1 MSPLPLLS
9 PPAGRRGSAYDVQR
23 TGSRAALGSSRP
35 PDARPSPPRADGTG
49 AQAALPRRRRPRRPM
64 EMSDYQLAGCRLV
77 TRATSGTQALRRT
90 MTGGNLLS
98 ACPRAETG
106 GPAGRTAGLCNP
118 PVDRSP
124 DSRINAE
131 RQGLPM
137 PARPRGRRSLAGA
150 KLQRRIRRAEH
161 SDRRPSAP
169 ACRPLP
175 AYSGGTVWDSHPL
188 PGIVGSRAVARQYST
203 SPRCRGTGND
213 GGRPRPA
220 ATGRAPRP
228 GVSRQAS
235 PGPATDDATLRCPVV
250 MAASTRRRGPA
261 SATDDAP
268 RPTAPLRGAARLR
281 RHPFPPPSSSRLAA
295 PTPAGSPATGTAPPR
310 RGASPPVG
318 R

>member
-9 PPAGRRGSAYDVQR
+9 PPARRGSAYDVQR
-23 TGSRAALGSSRP
+23 TGSRAALGASRP
-35 PDARPSPPRADGTG
+35 PHARPSLPRADGTG
-49 AQAALPRRRRPRRPM
+49 AQAALPRTRRPRLPV
-64 EMSDYQLAGCRLV
+64 EMSDYQLAGYRLV
-77 TRATSGTQALRRT
+77 TRATSGTQAVRRT

-98 ACPRAETG
+98 AYPRAEVG
-106 GPAGRTAGLCNP
+106 GPASRTAGLCDP

-137 PARPRGRRSLAGA
+137 PARPSGRPGSLAGA
-150 KLQRRIRRAEH
+150 KLPRRIRRAQH

-188 PGIVGSRAVARQYST
+188 PGIVGSRAVARKYST
-203 SPRCRGTGND
+203 STPLRRTGVD
-213 GGRPRPA
+213 GRRPRPA
-220 ATGRAPRP
+220 ATPGRGALWQ
-228 GVSRQAS
+228 GS
-235 PGPATDDATLRCPVV
+235 
-250 MAASTRRRGPA
+250 PA
-261 SATDDAP
+261 SASDDAP
-268 RPTAPLRGAARLR
+268 RPTAAVRGAARLR
-281 RHPFPPPSSSRLAA
+281 RHPFPRPWSSRLAA
-295 PTPAGSPATGTAPPR
+295 PPPSRSSATETAPGR

>member
-9 PPAGRRGSAYDVQR
+9 RPAGRRGSAYDVQR
-23 TGSRAALGSSRP
+23 TGSRAALGASPP
-35 PDARPSPPRADGTG
+35 PDARPSPPRAVGTG
-49 AQAALPRRRRPRRPM
+49 AQATLPRTRGPRLPM
-64 EMSDYQLAGCRLV
+64 EMSDYQLAGYRLV
-77 TRATSGTQALRRT
+77 TRATSGTQAVRRA

-98 ACPRAETG
+98 ACPRAEFG

-137 PARPRGRRSLAGA
+137 PARPSGRPGSLAGA
-150 KLQRRIRRAEH
+150 KLPRPIRRAQH

-203 SPRCRGTGND
+203 STRLCRRGVD
-213 GGRPRPA
+213 GRRLRPA
-220 ATGRAPRP
+220 ATPGRGALWP
-228 GVSRQAS
+228 GS
-235 PGPATDDATLRCPVV
+235 PAPATDY
-250 MAASTRRRGPA
+250 
-261 SATDDAP
+261 AP
-268 RPTAPLRGAARLR
+268 RPTASTRGAARLR
-281 RHPFPPPSSSRLAA
+281 RHPFPRSWSSRLAA
-295 PTPAGSPATGTAPPR
+295 PPPSRSLAAETAPGR

>member
-1 MSPLPLLS
+1 MSPLPRPS

-23 TGSRAALGSSRP
+23 TGSRAALGASRP
-35 PDARPSPPRADGTG
+35 PDARPSPPRADETG
-49 AQAALPRRRRPRRPM
+49 AQAALPRTRRPRRPM
-64 EMSDYQLAGCRLV
+64 EMSDYQLAGCPLV
-77 TRATSGTQALRRT
+77 TRATSGTQALRRA

-98 ACPRAETG
+98 ACPRAEIG
-106 GPAGRTAGLCNP
+106 GPASRTAGLCDP

-137 PARPRGRRSLAGA
+137 PARPSGRPGSLAGA
-150 KLQRRIRRAEH
+150 KLPRRIRRARH

-203 SPRCRGTGND
+203 STRLCRRGV
-213 GGRPRPA
+213 GGRRPCPA
-220 ATGRAPRP
+220 ATPGRA
-228 GVSRQAS
+228 A
-235 PGPATDDATLRCPVV
+235 
-250 MAASTRRRGPA
+250 RRGALWQRSPA
-261 SATDDAP
+261 SASDDAP
-268 RPTAPLRGAARLR
+268 RPTAAVRGAARLR
-281 RHPFPPPSSSRLAA
+281 RHPFPRPWSSRLAA
-295 PTPAGSPATGTAPPR
+295 PPPSRSSAAETAPGR
-310 RGASPPVG
+310 RGASPPVVG

>member
-9 PPAGRRGSAYDVQR
+9 PPAGRRGSAYSAYDVQR
-23 TGSRAALGSSRP
+23 TGSRVALGASRP
-35 PDARPSPPRADGTG
+35 PDARPSPPRAFGTG
-49 AQAALPRRRRPRRPM
+49 AQATLPRTRGPRLPM
-64 EMSDYQLAGCRLV
+64 EMSDYQLAVYRLV
-77 TRATSGTQALRRT
+77 TRATSGTQALRRA

-98 ACPRAETG
+98 ACPRAENG
-106 GPAGRTAGLCNP
+106 GPASRTAGLCDP

-137 PARPRGRRSLAGA
+137 PARPSGRPGSLAGA
-150 KLQRRIRRAEH
+150 KLPRRIRRAQH

-203 SPRCRGTGND
+203 STRLRRTGVD
-213 GGRPRPA
+213 GRRPRTA
-220 ATGRAPRP
+220 ATPGRA
-228 GVSRQAS
+228 A
-235 PGPATDDATLRCPVV
+235 
-250 MAASTRRRGPA
+250 RRGALWQGSPA
-261 SATDDAP
+261 SASDDAP
-268 RPTAPLRGAARLR
+268 LSTAAVRGDRRLR
-281 RHPFPPPSSSRLAA
+281 RHPFPRSWSSRLAA
-295 PTPAGSPATGTAPPR
+295 PPPSRSLAAETAPGR